1 VVTKLT
7 VFYNKRTG
15 SIKEL
20 CGGEQDMEWFGEEAQ
35 DYELILD
42 YLIVDFDQYI
52 IENFKQLQVIDG
64 SLKIIDNVIPEKY
77 T

>member
-1 VVTKLT
+1 MVTKLT
-7 VFYNKRTG
+7 IFYNKRTG

>member
-1 VVTKLT
+1 MVTKLT